1 MLKVWEGRCSSVVED
16 IEAQIEGIRRG
27 AAQRKGRE
35 LRRQEV
41 VDLAVLSNE
50 GGGDGNAG
58 GGGAAGIAVAATAGL
73 GTRTTRSGGLRTSS
87 GDENRKGKG
96 TGSKRDLDEQQEDE
110 EVSQWGQH
118 GGEED
123 GGVGVGL
130 AKMEVDEG
138 AALFGKGGDGGRTA
152 KRVLGKKGL

>member
-1 MLKVWEGRCSSVVED
+1 MVGD
-16 IEAQIEGIRRG
+16 IEAQIAGIRSR
-27 AAQRKGRE
+27 AAKRKTRE
-35 LRRQEV
+35 ARRQDV
-41 VDLAVLSNE
+41 VDTAVLSNE
-50 GGGDGNAG
+50 GPGDAGNAAGAVAVAGTGTG
-58 GGGAAGIAVAATAGL
+58 GG
-73 GTRTTRSGGLRTSS
+73 RTLRSGGMRGGS

-110 EVSQWGQH
+110 EVSQWGQY

-123 GGVGVGL
+123 GGVGLGL

-138 AALFGKGGDGGRTA
+138 AGLVGKTGDGARTA

>member
-1 MLKVWEGRCSSVVED
+1 M
-16 IEAQIEGIRRG
+16 
-27 AAQRKGRE
+27 
-35 LRRQEV
+35 RRQEV
-41 VDLAVLSNE
+41 VDNAVLNNDAS
-50 GGGDGNAG
+50 GDGNAG
-58 GGGAAGIAVAATAGL
+58 GGGGVG
-73 GTRTTRSGGLRTSS
+73 GGRTTRSGVTRGGS

-110 EVSQWGQH
+110 EVSQWGRH

-130 AKMEVDEG
+130 AKMEVDER
-138 AALFGKGGDGGRTA
+138 ATISSLLGKSGDGGRTA